1 MILNKVWSSN
11 QVVLFF
17 WVGTQ
22 EQQKGTT
29 DFSLVENALM
39 SSFCLLILDT
49 IASTS
54 LFGKLNF
61 QEKSLISLLLELR
74 TTYWFN
80 PLILPLPIS
89 LVFLLLYF
97 LNSHSLFPFYYQFFI
112 ICSPRSYLLILF
124 QDFSTHFAFS

>member
-22 EQQKGTT
+22 EQQKGTA

-97 LNSHSLFPFYYQFFI
+97 FNSHSLFPFYYQFFI

>member
-22 EQQKGTT
+22 EQQKGTA

-49 IASTS
+49 TASTS

>member
-22 EQQKGTT
+22 EQQKGTV

-61 QEKSLISLLLELR
+61 QEKSLISLLLELC

-89 LVFLLLYF
+89 SVFLLLYF

>member
-22 EQQKGTT
+22 EQQKGTA

>member
-22 EQQKGTT
+22 EQQKGTA

-97 LNSHSLFPFYYQFFI
+97 LNSHSLFPFQYQFFI